1 MTVLLTLI
9 PLSLLL
15 GLVGLAAFVWSV
27 GDNQYEDPEGEAQ
40 RILDTRF
47 DDAPK
52 SRHGAEKR
60 TPPG

>member
-15 GLVGLAAFVWSV
+15 GLVWLAAFVWSV
-27 GDNQYEDPEGEAQ
+27 GDHQYDDPEGEAQ

-52 SRHGAEKR
+52 SRYDAKKR
-60 TPPG
+60 PLP